1 MKRSLITLAIGTLFV
16 APAFA
21 NYEAGNYETG
31 LKPGEIQPGVE
42 YGNINLFTK
51 NWRSPAADKSRAQ
64 VHQSVSESGPTAFQN
79 IYKGYVDRTAQ
90 PVPLQQ
96 PSDRTRAEVRA
107 EVVELYRDGE
117 LIADN
122 AELGKDWREM

>member
-1 MKRSLITLAIGTLFV
+1 MKRSLITLAIGTLFA

-42 YGNINLFTK
+42 YGEINLFAK
-51 NWRSPAADKSRAQ
+51 NWRAPSADKSRMQ
-64 VHQSVSESGPTAFQN
+64 VREDLAEGKTSFQ
-79 IYKGYVDRTAQ
+79 KLHAARLDRAAQ
-90 PVPLQQ
+90 PPQLRQ
-96 PSDRTRAEVRA
+96 PAAKTRAQVRA
-107 EVVELYRDGE
+107 EVVELYREGE

-122 AELGKDWREM
+122 AELGKDWRM